1 MSSTLQIALA
11 EAKYIGPIHA
21 RYLLEEC
28 GSVEA
33 IFESREAL
41 QRRLPRL
48 SRRIL
53 DSLFSDE
60 LHRRASRIAQWC
72 EVEQVRTLFIGE
84 AHYPQRLAECPDAP
98 ILLYVRGSFE
108 AWEHPYSLSVVGT
121 RNITPYGQSSV
132 DRLLEELR
140 PLAPDLPIVSGLAYG
155 VDIAAHRKALSLS
168 MPTIAVLAHGLD
180 RIYPAVHRQAA
191 EEIISSGGALVSE
204 YPPSTKPDR
213 FNFVERNRIIAGLSD
228 ACLVIEAGEKSGS
241 LITAELAS
249 SYDREVLAL
258 PGRIHDPYSRGCNE
272 LISKMK
278 GILVQSG
285 ADILKAMG
293 WEVSGNALQ
302 QELQFAPSTVSDD
315 PLVQLI
321 AEAQPIHINDLIRRT
336 GQDMKQLSARLF
348 DLELDGVIRSL
359 PGSLYTLV

>member
-1 MSSTLQIALA
+1 MSRPLQIALA
-11 EAKYIGPIHA
+11 QAKYIGPIHA

-41 QRRLPRL
+41 HRKLPRL
-48 SRRIL
+48 STRIL
-53 DSLFSDE
+53 DSLFSPE
-60 LHRRASRIAQWC
+60 LHRQASQIDQWC
-72 EVEQVRTLFIGE
+72 TTHGVRTLFV
-84 AHYPQRLAECPDAP
+84 ADADYPAKLSECPDAP
-98 ILLYVRGSFE
+98 ILLYVRGDFN
-108 AWEHPYSLSVVGT
+108 AWTCSYSLSVVGT
-121 RNITPYGQSSV
+121 RNITPYGQASV
-132 DRLLEELR
+132 DKLLEELR
-140 PLAPDLPIVSGLAYG
+140 PLAPDLPIISGLAYG
-155 VDIAAHRKALSLS
+155 VDIAAHRKALTLGL
-168 MPTIAVLAHGLD
+168 PTIAVLAHGLD
-180 RIYPAVHRQAA
+180 RVYPSVHSQVA
-191 EEIISSGGALVSE
+191 EQIIASGGALVSE
-204 YPPSTKPDR
+204 YPVGTKPER
-213 FNFVERNRIIAGLSD
+213 FNFVGRNRIIAGLSD

-285 ADILKAMG
+285 TDILRAMG
-293 WEVSGNALQ
+293 WEISGNALQ
-302 QELQFAPSTVSDD
+302 QELQFAPAVISDD

-321 AEAQPIHINDLIRRT
+321 ATEQPIHINDLIRRL
-336 GQDMKQLSARLF
+336 GQDMRQVSARLF

-359 PGSLYTLV
+359 PGSLYALN